1 MTQKMKLVHVLL
13 GSLVY
18 DSHCT
23 YVPQVCDQWYLV
35 HMLNHPDTVNTLKCK
50 KVKLLV
56 TWTNKTK
63 DFLSKVDPEMKSND
77 GEML

>member
-1 MTQKMKLVHVLL
+1 
-13 GSLVY
+13 
-18 DSHCT
+18 
-23 YVPQVCDQWYLV
+23 
-35 HMLNHPDTVNTLKCK
+35 MLNHPDTVNTLKCK

-77 GEML
+77 GEMLYVTIITWS